1 MGSVTLILKQGP
13 GCSLLFV
20 FCLQNHAEVQTR
32 GFDNLA
38 YECGSQ
44 SDLHR
49 PTHASSRAT
58 FRLPGFGPDHWT
70 EPIRSRISA
79 LAGVLSVCC
88 CSGHLVKVDYDAS
101 VITERDLVLEVQNT
115 GLDVESVV
123 WIKVEGMRCQSCVQ
137 TIEERIASLPGVS
150 NIRGSL
156 QECTVM
162 VTYRPLLVTQL
173 ELDDH
178 IQDLGFSTRLLPDAD
193 LTCWQ
198 DVLSD
203 WTAQTVILYIAGMTC
218 SSCSGSIEERIARM
232 GGVKAIAVS
241 VSDGTGTVTFDPKL
255 TEVELLRA
263 AIEDMGFEASLQ
275 GSPIIHL

>member
-1 MGSVTLILKQGP
+1 M
-13 GCSLLFV
+13 FV
-20 FCLQNHAEVQTR
+20 FCLQNHAEVPTR

-49 PTHASSRAT
+49 PPHTSTRAT
-58 FRLPGFGPDHWT
+58 FRLPGFGGGHWT
-70 EPIRSRISA
+70 ESIRSRISG

-88 CSGHLVKVDYDAS
+88 CSAHLVKVDYDAS
-101 VITERDLVLEVQNT
+101 VTTERDLVLEVQNT

-123 WIKVEGMRCQSCVQ
+123 WIKAEGMHCQSCVQ
-137 TIEERIASLPGVS
+137 TIEERVLSLSGVS

-156 QECTVM
+156 QERAVM
-162 VTYRPLLVTQL
+162 VTYRPLLVTQQ
-173 ELDDH
+173 ELVEH
-178 IQDLGFSTRLLPDAD
+178 IQDLGFSTCLLPDAD

-198 DVLSD
+198 DALAER
-203 WTAQTVILYIAGMTC
+203 TAQTVILYIAGMTC
-218 SSCSGSIEERIARM
+218 SSCSSSIEGRLSQM

-241 VSDGTGTVTFDPKL
+241 VSDGTGTVTFDPRV

-263 AIEDMGFEASLQ
+263 AIEEMGFEASLQ
-275 GSPIIHL
+275 GRAGIYL